1 MTTSSNFETRIYNH
15 FSNGWKGETTT
26 AETGE
31 GWQITTLK
39 RANGLITSTATVIEV
54 MENGCISWTFGA
66 KSITLLSETAKATEK
81 KISEMHLEAIEIF
94 KTHPDYIEQSQ
105 KPVYK
110 IEAGQ
115 RIFLDGYGKGQND
128 GNRIIY
134 NVIGNTF
141 YTVDTQTLELS
152 TADFIRPFAERFG
165 IGTYYVENDRFKGTI
180 DELNAIV
187 EQAKEAK
194 TKKAEIEKANQLKAS
209 QERAQ
214 KIEEGKKL
222 VTIPE
227 GTKAVIVADMYQ
239 NDSDTMM
246 DYFSTS
252 VSTSFILAFSPSTK
266 NNMSELKKACLNFEE
281 TAVFAEGGEDLEHTK
296 GYSSYLP
303 NYFLG
308 SSAWSGWK
316 VNKGGKYGSINV
328 ETEAG
333 KNEIYLAAAE
343 GRYFVNDT
351 EEPKTKETP
360 NFEAVEVPAGEIQI
374 IDYSAKAIAVI
385 GETKPIKDKLKE
397 LGGKF
402 NFRLSCGAGWIF
414 PKTKLEELQNF
425 LGGGES
431 KEEDFETN
439 EDGFG
444 VLYSD
449 FEQEEAQE
457 AKEEQTDTRRHPE
470 FDHLHPL
477 NICDPESGQYK
488 ESLKESFPKPI
499 SATSLEDE
507 VKETINF
514 LADLDVKI
522 YGEVSES
529 VRECARVQEVEIY
542 QDTAQALPNN
552 TQFALFL

>member
-1 MTTSSNFETRIYNH
+1 MATSSNFETRIYNH

-81 KISEMHLEAIEIF
+81 KITEMHLKSVELF
-94 KTHPDYIEQSQ
+94 KVHPDYLEQAQ

-110 IEAGQ
+110 IEVGQ
-115 RIFLDGYGKGQND
+115 RIFLDGYDKGQRD

-134 NVIGNTF
+134 KIEGRNF
-141 YTVDTQTLELS
+141 YTVDTKTLDLS
-152 TADFIRPFAERFG
+152 ITDHLRPFSEKFG
-165 IGTYYVENDRFKGTI
+165 IGTYYVEGDKFSGSI
-180 DELNAIV
+180 DELTAIV

-194 TKKAEIEKANQLKAS
+194 TKKAETEKANQLKAS

-227 GTKAVIVADMYQ
+227 GAKAVIVADEYAF
-239 NDSDTMM
+239 NGDSMT
-246 DYFSTS
+246 DYFSTTILKT
-252 VSTSFILAFSPSTK
+252 VVIGFSTSTV
-266 NNMSELKKACLNFEE
+266 NNMSELKKCALNFEE
-281 TAVFAEGGEDLEHTK
+281 TSNYSEKGEKYEVKKDC
-296 GYSSYLP
+296 GSYGPSYYFGP
-303 NYFLG
+303 NG
-308 SSAWSGWK
+308 WNGWK
-316 VNKGGKYGSINV
+316 VNKRGKYNGFNL

-343 GRYFVNDT
+343 GRYFVNNT
-351 EEPKTKETP
+351 EDPKTKETP

-414 PKTKLEELQNF
+414 PKTKFEELQNF

-449 FEQEEAQE
+449 FEQEETQE
-457 AKEEQTDTRRHPE
+457 AKEKDLQ
-470 FDHLHPL
+470 L
-477 NICDPESGQYK
+477 
-488 ESLKESFPKPI
+488 